1 MSASSFNLRGI
12 QYTQAMLLAI
22 EEINNSTDLLPGIS
36 LGYKIYDICG
46 SISRGVGVTLALT
59 NGNEEISSASDGAC
73 ARPGQVQAIVGVG
86 HSTPS
91 MAISTVI
98 GPFNIPLVGKSVKV
112 KFCECILLVDHS
124 KRRFNIIVSVFYVS
138 ILYYRYVYRGIS
150 FIVF

>member
-1 MSASSFNLRGI
+1 
-12 QYTQAMLLAI
+12 MLLAI
-22 EEINNSTDLLPGIS
+22 EEINNSTDLLPGVS

-59 NGNEEISSASDGAC
+59 HGNEEISAASDAAC

-98 GPFNIPLVGKSVKV
+98 GPFHIPLVGKLVKM
-112 KFCECILLVDHS
+112 
-124 KRRFNIIVSVFYVS
+124 
-138 ILYYRYVYRGIS
+138 
-150 FIVF
+150 